1 MRTVHAS
8 IDHSE
13 HIQSEATEETSGLAG
28 QAASIASIEEML
40 FGHIK
45 IVSFGVQKLQRLL
58 PHNPKD
64 CDLKSALC
72 DVGIHNV
79 ALFVDVRNFPDPDAG
94 NKGLHGHTGNHHS
107 IISGIVKHPQFSKT
121 LLLVKN
127 WWKQTVKSPSYSD
140 VAIAFYCKAG
150 RHRSVAWAS
159 IVHHIF
165 NSGIVESVE
174 VFHQSFHDGHWK
186 FLCTEKCAEC
196 CQKSDIRDKALELAL
211 STWISL

>member
-13 HIQSEATEETSGLAG
+13 HIQSEATEETSGIAG
-28 QAASIASIEEML
+28 QAASIASIEERL

-45 IVSFGVQKLQRLL
+45 IVSFGVHKLQRLL

-94 NKGLHGHTGNHHS
+94 NKGCMGTLGTTTPSSVGLS
-107 IISGIVKHPQFSKT
+107 STRTFQKH
-121 LLLVKN
+121 
-127 WWKQTVKSPSYSD
+127 
-140 VAIAFYCKAG
+140 
-150 RHRSVAWAS
+150 
-159 IVHHIF
+159 
-165 NSGIVESVE
+165 
-174 VFHQSFHDGHWK
+174 
-186 FLCTEKCAEC
+186 
-196 CQKSDIRDKALELAL
+196 
-211 STWISL
+211 